1 MGDCC
6 NSDQVQQ
13 SFGEMTSSVKELLI
27 RTSSALTEILSNIT
41 QHWPGA
47 GTSSDHDSQENKPQT
62 FKQYFWQW
70 QLLILLYS
78 KISLSIAF
86 FAILTLTR
94 FVVQTSDWTE
104 IVTTTLLVAHIAF
117 LILFFCSRSLIAPF
131 KE

>member
-41 QHWPGA
+41 QLWPGA
-47 GTSSDHDSQENKPQT
+47 GTSSDHDSQENIPQT
-62 FKQYFWQW
+62 FKACFFGNCY
-70 QLLILLYS
+70 ILKCPYL
-78 KISLSIAF
+78 LSIAF
-86 FAILTLTR
+86 FAILTR

>member
-47 GTSSDHDSQENKPQT
+47 GTSSDHDSQENIPQT
-62 FKQYFWQW
+62 FKACFFGNCYTVLHCYILRCPY
-70 QLLILLYS
+70 LLPFS
-78 KISLSIAF
+78 
-86 FAILTLTR
+86 AILTR